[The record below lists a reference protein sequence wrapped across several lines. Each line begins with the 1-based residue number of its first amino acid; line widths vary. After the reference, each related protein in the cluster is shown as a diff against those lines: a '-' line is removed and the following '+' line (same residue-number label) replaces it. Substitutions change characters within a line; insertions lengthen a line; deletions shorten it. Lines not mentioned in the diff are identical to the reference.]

1 MKVRRGRR
9 PAKGVVDVAPVTA
22 DELRRLGRALERRA
36 PVSPDGRA
44 TPRKST
50 TTTTRGARPR
60 TREGPTPPSL
70 RWNPDADD
78 VQRSVAQLVLTIV
91 EFLRQLMER
100 QALRR
105 MDAGTLDAE
114 QVETVGQAL
123 MHLEAAV
130 RELGERFGLTPE
142 DLNLDLGPIRLI

>member
-9 PAKGVVDVAPVTA
+9 PAKGVVEVAPVTA
-22 DELRRLGRALERRA
+22 DELRRLGRALDRRA
-36 PVSPDGRA
+36 PVSPAGRA
-44 TPRKST
+44 TPRKS
-50 TTTTRGARPR
+50 TTTRGARPR

-114 QVETVGQAL
+114 QVEAVGQAL